1 MARPLFT
8 GEGPQYYA
16 AAFRHNAPYARPNAQ
31 GSYWTSLAP
40 PQEARFR
47 RWLAANNVRFD
58 PNERTP
64 DYDMRGYWLATGGKL
79 PTVHERGA
87 LGWPDTWKTPYDTTF
102 SAESRYAKPGTP
114 FHWRGSSLVDSHTG
128 QVIFGQATPTRT
140 TQSASTPSSSLYTNL
155 AHGQQTPARI
165 VLHSTESYAP
175 PTSYGSFWE
184 KQGQGYGAQIV
195 VGKDGSIVRYVPDTQ
210 SAWGTGGNNTGTLNI
225 EMVGSAHDSRDAW
238 RQNPAQLQTVAA
250 VIAGWS
256 KAYNIPIE
264 LDPSTRGGVSTHAM
278 NSKLYPASEGHWDP
292 GPGFPLGLVI
302 AQARVYA
309 DQGKGV
315 VPAPVIGA
323 MAKPLPFTPGS
334 APPVIEIP
342 NATPGA
348 AANATPLQ
356 VIRDYAP
363 KVGLDPAAVIAY
375 ALTQGGTSWGAAGDH
390 GYITNGVFH
399 PDPSGPA
406 TSFGPFQMHVGG
418 AAGNRSLS
426 DAATWAN
433 SAEGLIAG
441 MNMMAHAGASGKTG
455 ADAAAFIVGPAFGN
469 GADPARDEANARAAF
484 PQAVSLLKQ
493 YPGPSTGATPVSGTA
508 AGTTGTSVPPAAQPV
523 TPYVPPPPP
532 ALSPYTPP
540 PPPAPIT
547 LLPDPG
553 PPASSTPPPALYP
566 GKEAVYDPANDP
578 ALTPAQSGPLRRLF
592 PVSKLGQDPALV
604 SGPLRHL
611 FPVSKLGQAAPST
624 QSAAGAAIESGP
636 LRRLFP
642 VSKLVGR

>member
-1 MARPLFT
+1 
-8 GEGPQYYA
+8 
-16 AAFRHNAPYARPNAQ
+16 
-31 GSYWTSLAP
+31 
-40 PQEARFR
+40 
-47 RWLAANNVRFD
+47 VR
-58 PNERTP
+58 
-64 DYDMRGYWLATGGKL
+64 
-79 PTVHERGA
+79 
-87 LGWPDTWKTPYDTTF
+87 
-102 SAESRYAKPGTP
+102 
-114 FHWRGSSLVDSHTG
+114 
-128 QVIFGQATPTRT
+128 
-140 TQSASTPSSSLYTNL
+140 SLYTNL

-175 PTSYGSFWE
+175 PSTYGAGWE
-184 KQGQGYGAQIV
+184 QAKKGYGAQIV
-195 VGKDGSIVRYVPDTQ
+195 VGKDGSIVRFVPDTQ
-210 SAWGTGGNNTGTLNI
+210 IAWGTGGNNTGTLNI
-225 EMVGSAHDSRDAW
+225 EMVGSAHDSNEAW

-256 KAYNIPIE
+256 KAYNIPVE
-264 LDPSTRGGVSTHAM
+264 LDPSTRGGISTHAM
-278 NSKLYPASEGHWDP
+278 NSRLYPASEGHWDP

-323 MAKPLPFTPGS
+323 TAQPLPFTPGS
-334 APPVIEIP
+334 APPVTEIP
-342 NATPGA
+342 NATPGMSA
-348 AANATPLQ
+348 AATPLQ

-469 GADPARDEANARAAF
+469 GANPARDEANARAAF
-484 PQAVSLLKQ
+484 PQAVSLLAQ
-493 YPGPSTGATPVSGTA
+493 YPGPSTTPTTMPASGATLVSGA
-508 AGTTGTSVPPAAQPV
+508 APAVQSVA
-523 TPYVPPPPP
+523 PYVPPPPP
-532 ALSPYTPP
+532 QLSPYTPP
-540 PPPAPIT
+540 PPPAPIK

-553 PPASSTPPPALYP
+553 PPAQATPPALYP
-566 GKEAVYDPANDP
+566 GKEAVYDPSKDP
-578 ALTPAQSGPLRRLF
+578 ALTPGGQSGPLRRLF
-592 PVSKLGQDPALV
+592 PVSKLGQAAAVAAPSDDG
-604 SGPLRHL
+604 GPLRRL
-611 FPVSKLGQAAPST
+611 FPVGKLGQAVPGT
-624 QSAAGAAIESGP
+624 QPAAGAAPAADGTSGP